1 MELYRSKK
9 RSLLG
14 ANLLFEVEELTY
26 EKYPFLRIDK
36 RKTLIE
42 PIIPYRYAAYFEQKA
57 LKDLDE
63 N

>member
-1 MELYRSKK
+1 
-9 RSLLG
+9 LG